1 MGFTFDPPSSD
12 ATPPYKPNPQ
22 KSRVPKLSS
31 KAPTA
36 SVTSSNSF
44 LDHLFHRVRNPFHH
58 SSNSARAKSKS
69 AINPAPSQLSN
80 RAPSADPLFFR
91 LPLELREAIYRL
103 VVAHHETLHI
113 LMKRRPNGLSHPL
126 VHRRCQAGG
135 DLNGCILHDC
145 KRFLAAEGGQGCY
158 FGSFAT
164 VSGLLYTCRD
174 IYQEVSDLLYTQNT
188 FEFDHPMTL
197 GLFKKTL
204 HPSSLNSIKSIS
216 INLQKGL
223 YYPLTPTQAYTHLR
237 DWQDMW
243 TIISAM
249 EGLEEIRVRFQ
260 FPAKWSFMSPE
271 KEMLASLWQVNRP
284 MRVFEVD
291 TGGAIFF
298 NFEQTADAPFK
309 LLRHEA

>member
-1 MGFTFDPPSSD
+1 MSAYYTIASAFSLRREGKAAISD
-12 ATPPYKPNPQ
+12 RSPRSVGCCIRVEICMSASFSPLSPYRFQSLQWKI
-22 KSRVPKLSS
+22 L
-31 KAPTA
+31 
-36 SVTSSNSF
+36 
-44 LDHLFHRVRNPFHH
+44 
-58 SSNSARAKSKS
+58 
-69 AINPAPSQLSN
+69 
-80 RAPSADPLFFR
+80 R
-91 LPLELREAIYRL
+91 LPL
-103 VVAHHETLHI
+103 TLS
-113 LMKRRPNGLSHPL
+113 R
-126 VHRRCQAGG
+126 
-135 DLNGCILHDC
+135 
-145 KRFLAAEGGQGCY
+145 
-158 FGSFAT
+158 
-164 VSGLLYTCRD
+164 
-174 IYQEVSDLLYTQNT
+174 YQEVSDLLYTQNT

-197 GLFKKTL
+197 RLFKKTL

-243 TIISAM
+243 SIISAM

>member
-103 VVAHHETLHI
+103 VVAHNETLHI

-174 IYQEVSDLLYTQNT
+174 MYVSII
-188 FEFDHPMTL
+188 F
-197 GLFKKTL
+197 
-204 HPSSLNSIKSIS
+204 SSLSIS
-216 INLQKGL
+216 ISGSPVENTAPAVDVVQ
-223 YYPLTPTQAYTHLR
+223 
-237 DWQDMW
+237 
-243 TIISAM
+243 IS
-249 EGLEEIRVRFQ
+249 GSQRSSLHPKHIRVRPPDDTQ
-260 FPAKWSFMSPE
+260 ALQEDTPPILVEQHQIYINQLTKGPLLPPDAHASVHTSSR
-271 KEMLASLWQVNRP
+271 LAGH
-284 MRVFEVD
+284 VD
-291 TGGAIFF
+291 YNLRNGGPGR
-298 NFEQTADAPFK
+298 NQS
-309 LLRHEA
+309 

>member
-1 MGFTFDPPSSD
+1 MHITRLQALSRCGGRARLLFRIVRHGQWAVVYVSRYVCQHHFPLS
-12 ATPPYKPNPQ
+12 PYRFQSLQWKI
-22 KSRVPKLSS
+22 L
-31 KAPTA
+31 
-36 SVTSSNSF
+36 
-44 LDHLFHRVRNPFHH
+44 
-58 SSNSARAKSKS
+58 
-69 AINPAPSQLSN
+69 
-80 RAPSADPLFFR
+80 R
-91 LPLELREAIYRL
+91 LPL
-103 VVAHHETLHI
+103 TLS
-113 LMKRRPNGLSHPL
+113 R
-126 VHRRCQAGG
+126 
-135 DLNGCILHDC
+135 
-145 KRFLAAEGGQGCY
+145 
-158 FGSFAT
+158 
-164 VSGLLYTCRD
+164 
-174 IYQEVSDLLYTQNT
+174 YQEVSDLLYTQNT

-197 GLFKKTL
+197 RLFKKTL

-271 KEMLASLWQVNRP
+271 KEMLASLWQVKRP